1 MAGSGL
7 ELFCC
12 IGCGKTVARPGR
24 LRCEACEADPAALR
38 RTIAAHGPRASQWA
52 RLWRILPTWEV
63 KARKYA
69 EGRMLYH
76 RAAMDMA
83 ATALKGQQ
91 RPLTAELLQREID
104 RREIGTARMAAHHE
118 RVEIIREAR
127 QGVIALRA
135 MLERAQAERE

>member
-1 MAGSGL
+1 
-7 ELFCC
+7 
-12 IGCGKTVARPGR
+12 
-24 LRCEACEADPAALR
+24 
-38 RTIAAHGPRASQWA
+38 
-52 RLWRILPTWEV
+52 LWRILPAWKA

-118 RVEIIREAR
+118 RVEVIREAR

-135 MLERAQAERE
+135 MLKRVQMEQE